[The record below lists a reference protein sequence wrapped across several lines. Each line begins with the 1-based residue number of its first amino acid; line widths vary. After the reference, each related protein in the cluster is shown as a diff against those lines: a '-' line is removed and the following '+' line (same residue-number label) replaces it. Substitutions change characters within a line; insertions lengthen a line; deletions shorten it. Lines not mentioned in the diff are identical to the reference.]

1 MTIPIDRKASD
12 VGDTLLCGYPKLPNT
27 CQSRRPQSPGPLHAV
42 TLFNIVLVPHVPVQG
57 RHRAARHPLPLPYP
71 HCGVVP
77 WVTDS
82 ITPLA
87 NPPSRS
93 MQSDNICVTHVS
105 CRATGVP
112 AAAFSPI
119 PRPSQSVLPSCFPA
133 DYSCWSLRPS

>member
-57 RHRAARHPLPLPYP
+57 RHRGARHPLPLPYP
-71 HCGVVP
+71 HCGVDP

-87 NPPSRS
+87 NYS
-93 MQSDNICVTHVS
+93 VTAHAIRLSVSHVP

-112 AAAFSPI
+112 AAAFCTFLGHLRRFSHPV
-119 PRPSQSVLPSCFPA
+119 SQWI
-133 DYSCWSLRPS
+133 YSCWSLRPS